1 MLARTVVRGRKNPL
15 YMGLPARLKKARLTA
30 GYDRKTLTLKASLA
44 DGSVVLGLEQ
54 RRRVPRL
61 DTVERL
67 ADALGLSPAFLAFG
81 IDDAAGG
88 IPTALRSEGV
98 STRLHTTRIAKDMTM
113 RAVSEKAG
121 LSHPIARSTE
131 SGASMPTIATVE
143 ALANVLGVSPGWLAY
158 GLGPVELPNRR
169 AIRST
174 SAQAEPSDADPSAD
188 RPL

>member
-1 MLARTVVRGRKNPL
+1 
-15 YMGLPARLKKARLTA
+15 MGLPARLKKARLTA

-113 RAVSEKAG
+113 RALSEKAG
-121 LSHPIARSTE
+121 LSHPTARSTE

-143 ALANVLGVSPGWLAY
+143 ALANALGVSPGWLAY

-169 AIRST
+169 AFRST
-174 SAQAEPSDADPSAD
+174 SAQAEPSKADPSAD

>member
-1 MLARTVVRGRKNPL
+1 MLPRVVVRGRKNPL

-88 IPTALRSEGV
+88 IPTALRSDGV
-98 STRLHTTRIAKDMTM
+98 STRLHATRMAKDMTM

-121 LSHPIARSTE
+121 LSHPTARSTE

-143 ALANVLGVSPGWLAY
+143 ALANALGVSPGWLAY
-158 GLGPVELPNRR
+158 GLGPVELPDRR
-169 AIRST
+169 AIRSK
-174 SAQAEPSDADPSAD
+174 SAKAEPSESNTSADPAV
-188 RPL
+188 

>member
-1 MLARTVVRGRKNPL
+1 
-15 YMGLPARLKKARLTA
+15 
-30 GYDRKTLTLKASLA
+30 
-44 DGSVVLGLEQ
+44 
-54 RRRVPRL
+54 
-61 DTVERL
+61 
-67 ADALGLSPAFLAFG
+67 
-81 IDDAAGG
+81 
-88 IPTALRSEGV
+88 
-98 STRLHTTRIAKDMTM
+98 MTM

-143 ALANVLGVSPGWLAY
+143 ALANALGVSPGWLAY